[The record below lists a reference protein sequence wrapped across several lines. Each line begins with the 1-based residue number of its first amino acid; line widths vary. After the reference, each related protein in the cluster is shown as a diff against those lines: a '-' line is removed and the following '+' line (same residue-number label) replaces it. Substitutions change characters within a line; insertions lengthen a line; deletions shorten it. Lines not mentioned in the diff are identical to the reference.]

1 MDIDI
6 PGFIRA
12 LRESDVIEA
21 YAKLRENNPLSGVCG
36 RICSAPC
43 EKACILKEKSAPIA
57 IRTLER
63 FATDFGRPRNLR
75 RPVNKG
81 KRIRIAIVGSGPC
94 GLTAAWRLARKG
106 YEVIIFEAFD
116 KPGGVLRYGV
126 PEFRLPKR
134 VLDDQIADIKTIGVQ
149 IETNFFVG
157 KTASLDELRKDN
169 FSAIL
174 LAMGAGIPKLRDI
187 PGANLGGVYY
197 GEEFLMR
204 VNLMKAN
211 LFSQYIPSFGIGEEV
226 IVLGAGNTAMD
237 CARAAVRFGRKVTLI
252 FRRPEDEM
260 FVRPEER
267 QYGKEE
273 GVRVE
278 SMVRMVEILA
288 DSNNFVRGAKC
299 IRLDY
304 ASTDKKGKW
313 ELVPVPGSEFILP
326 ADTVI
331 IAAGHRPNSL
341 IAMQSEGQPSLRL
354 NDDGTIY
361 IDKDTGMSSLPGIFA
376 AGNVTTGPG
385 PLIQAIAAGINIS
398 KKIDKY
404 LNVTNQP
411 G

>member
-6 PGFIRA
+6 PGFIRS
-12 LRESDVIEA
+12 LRESDITEA
-21 YAKLRENNPLSGVCG
+21 YAKLREKTPLPGICG
-36 RICSAPC
+36 RLCSAPC
-43 EKACILKEKSAPIA
+43 EKACILKEKGAAIA
-57 IRTLER
+57 IRSLER
-63 FATDFGRPRNLR
+63 FATDFGRQRNLR
-75 RPVNKG
+75 RSVNKG

-94 GLTAAWRLARKG
+94 GLAAAWMLARRG

-126 PEFRLPKR
+126 PEFRLPKK
-134 VLDDQIADIKTIGVQ
+134 VLDEQIADIKIIGVK

-211 LFSQYIPSFGIGEEV
+211 LFSQYIPSFGIGEKV

-237 CARAAVRFGRKVTLI
+237 CARAAVRFRRKVTLV

-273 GVRVE
+273 GVHIE
-278 SMVRMVEILA
+278 SMVRMVEILGDA
-288 DSNNFVRGAKC
+288 NNFVKGAKC

-304 ASTDKKGKW
+304 AASSNKGKW
-313 ELVPVPGSEFILP
+313 ELVPVPGSEFILE

-341 IAMQSEGQPSLRL
+341 MGMVSDDQIFLEL

-361 IDKDTGMSSLPGIFA
+361 IDKDTGMSSLSAVFA
-376 AGNVTTGPG
+376 AGNVVTGPG
-385 PLIQAIAAGINIS
+385 PLIQAIASGIDTAE
-398 KKIDKY
+398 KIDKY
-404 LNVTNQP
+404 LT
-411 G
+411 